1 MQIFDSY
8 QTLKNAITKKTGEIG
23 FVPTMGALHSG
34 HLSLIENAIKQNK
47 WVVVSIFINPTQFND
62 PKDLEQYP
70 INLEEDFELLSKYGK
85 QLFIYLPAVAD
96 LYGDK
101 IITKSYDFGTL
112 DKVMEGAHRGDHFNG
127 VATVVE
133 KLFNKINPDR
143 AYFGEKD
150 FQQLVIIKKL
160 VNQKRWPIEIIPC
173 PIIREK
179 DGLAMSSRNKLL
191 TEDERNAA
199 PVIHEMLLFAK
210 SNFKKEST
218 QHIFN
223 FIKERIESFSFL
235 TLAYFV
241 IVDTET
247 LTPTNSFD
255 SDKKY
260 RAFIAVK
267 TPKIRLIDNIKIG

>member
-8 QTLKNAITKKTGEIG
+8 QTLQNAIPKETGKIG

-34 HLSLIENAIKQNK
+34 HLSLIENALEQNK

-101 IITKSYDFGTL
+101 IITKSYNFGTL
-112 DKVMEGAHRGDHFNG
+112 DKVMEGALRGNHFNG

-133 KLFNKINPDR
+133 KLFNKIIPDR

-160 VNQKRWPIEIIPC
+160 VAQKGWPIEIIPC
-173 PIIREK
+173 PIVREK

-191 TEDERNAA
+191 TDEERNAA
-199 PVIHEMLLFAK
+199 PIIHEMLQFAK
-210 SNFKKEST
+210 SNFKREST

-223 FIKERIESFSFL
+223 CIKERVESFSFL
-235 TLAYFV
+235 TLVYFV

-255 SDKKY
+255 CNKKY